1 MIRNQFSLLTTDEI
15 IVDLF
20 AGGGG
25 MSSAIESAL
34 GRHVDIAINH
44 DMDAISMHMANHPQ
58 THHYCADVFEV
69 CPREATN
76 GRPVGHLHGSPDCTH
91 FSQAVGGQP
100 RDKAIRSLGWVIP
113 RWAGQVKPRS
123 ISMENVKQMR
133 QWGPLIAKRCKQ
145 TGRVMKLDGTVA
157 APGER
162 VPVQEQFLIPD
173 PKHTGRTWRRF
184 LRVLREQGYQVEHR
198 TMVAA
203 DYGAATTRERL
214 YLFARRDGLPIVWP
228 EPTHHE
234 KPAPGQKRWRPAAD
248 HIDFSDL
255 GQSIFERKKPLADA
269 TMRRIAK
276 GMKKFVIDSADPF
289 IVELANWSNPS
300 GARSSKVPLSAIT
313 AWPKGGRM
321 ALASPALVPLTH
333 QGGDRVYDPARP
345 IPTITAANRG
355 EIALA
360 SAVIVPNTTG
370 NPPKRA
376 DTPAPTI
383 TTAGNQLLAAA
394 TLVQAAYG
402 DGQPGRAQRWGSGLR
417 DIEQPL
423 NTITASGCGG
433 QALAAATL
441 VQMGY
446 GERTGQ
452 QPRALNIEKPLGT
465 VVAGGGKHGLASAM
479 MVKFKGDSIGH
490 ALTEPAPVITAG
502 GKSKRPAGAAHALG
516 MASAIIVGAGGPSYS
531 AKPVAIDQ
539 PLGTILK
546 ENHRHLATAYMMQAN
561 GGFNETVGRSLDE
574 PATTIT
580 TTGSQQQL
588 VSAHLATLRRNCI
601 GREMSEPM
609 PTATAGAEHHA
620 LVSYE
625 LSNEDEAGALRVAAF
640 LISYYGTGDGA
651 SGLDQPMPTATTRDR
666 LALVTVWI
674 KGEPWVIVDIKLRM
688 LKPPELYGC
697 QSFPPDY
704 IIDHGHDGRQF
715 SKSAQVRMVGNS
727 VPRKPAEALIKANCP
742 DLMVWSKAELKQ
754 RERIAA

>member
-1 MIRNQFSLLTTDEI
+1 MIRDQFSLLTTDEI

-100 RDKAIRSLGWVIP
+100 RSKAIRSLGWVIP
-113 RWAGQVKPRS
+113 RWAGQVTPRS

-133 QWGPLIAKRCKQ
+133 QWGPLVAKRCPK
-145 TGRVMKLDGTVA
+145 TGRVITLETVKCSA
-157 APGER
+157 TGRMINRVAEPGER
-162 VPVQEQFLIPD
+162 VPVQQQFLIPD
-173 PKHTGRTWRRF
+173 PRHVGRTWRRF

-214 YLFARRDGLPIVWP
+214 YLFARRDGRPIVWP

-234 KPAPGQKRWRPAAD
+234 KPTPGQKKWRPAAD
-248 HIDFSDL
+248 HIDFTDL
-255 GQSIFERKKPLADA
+255 GQSIFERKRPLAAA

-276 GMKKFVIDSADPF
+276 GMKKFVLDSANPF
-289 IVELANWSNPS
+289 IVEIANWSNRNGVQS
-300 GARSSKVPLSAIT
+300 TADPLRTIT
-313 AWPKGGRM
+313 AWPRGGSM
-321 ALASPALVPLTH
+321 AVASPSLVPLTH

-446 GERTGQ
+446 GEREGQ

-465 VVAGGGKHGLASAM
+465 IVAGGGKH
-479 MVKFKGDSIGH
+479 
-490 ALTEPAPVITAG
+490 
-502 GKSKRPAGAAHALG
+502 G

-531 AKPVAIDQ
+531 GKPVSVDQ

-546 ENHRHLATAYMMQAN
+546 ENHRHVTTAYMMQAN
-561 GGFNETVGRSLDE
+561 GGFNETVGRSLNE

-588 VSAHLATLRRNCI
+588 VSAHLATLRRNCV
-601 GREMSEPM
+601 GSDLDEPM
-609 PTATAGAEHHA
+609 PTATAGGEHHA

-625 LSNEDEAGALRVAAF
+625 LSYEDEAGALRVAAF
-640 LISYYGTGDGA
+640 LISYYGTGDSA

-674 KGEPWVIVDIKLRM
+674 AGEPWVIVDIKLRM

-697 QSFPPDY
+697 QSFPQDY
-704 IIDHGHDGRQF
+704 IIDRGHDGRQF

-727 VPRKPAEALIKANCP
+727 VPRRPAEALIKANCP
-742 DLMVWSKAELKQ
+742 DLMAWSRAEMKQ
-754 RERIAA
+754 RERTAA

>member
-69 CPREATN
+69 CPRDATN

-133 QWGPLIAKRCKQ
+133 QWGPLIAKRCPK
-145 TGRVMKLDGTVA
+145 TGRVITLETVKCSA
-157 APGER
+157 TGRMINRVAEPGER
-162 VPVQEQFLIPD
+162 VPVQQQFLIPD
-173 PKHTGRTWRRF
+173 PRHVGRTWRRF
-184 LRVLREQGYQVEHR
+184 LRVLREQGYQVEHK

-234 KPAPGQKRWRPAAD
+234 KPSPGQKRWRPAAD

-300 GARSSKVPLSAIT
+300 GARSSKVPLGAIT
-313 AWPKGGRM
+313 AWPKGGSM

-333 QGGDRVYDPARP
+333 QGAVRADSPKRP
-345 IPTITAANRG
+345 IPTLAAANRG

-360 SAVIVPNTTG
+360 V
-370 NPPKRA
+370 
-376 DTPAPTI
+376 
-383 TTAGNQLLAAA
+383 A
-394 TLVQAAYG
+394 TM
-402 DGQPGRAQRWGSGLR
+402 
-417 DIEQPL
+417 
-423 NTITASGCGG
+423 
-433 QALAAATL
+433 

-446 GERTGQ
+446 GERAGQ
-452 QPRALNIEKPLGT
+452 QPRALNIRKPLGT
-465 VVAGGGKHGLASAM
+465 AVAGGIKHALASA
-479 MVKFKGDSIGH
+479 V
-490 ALTEPAPVITAG
+490 
-502 GKSKRPAGAAHALG
+502 
-516 MASAIIVGAGGPSYS
+516 IVGAGGPSYS
-531 AKPVAIDQ
+531 GKPVSAGQ
-539 PLGTILK
+539 SLGAILK
-546 ENHRHLATAYMMQAN
+546 ENHRYLSTAFLAQAN
-561 GGFNETVGRSLDE
+561 GGFNKTIGRDMRA
-574 PATTIT
+574 PATAFM

-588 VSAHLATLRRNCI
+588 VSAHLATLRRNCV
-601 GREMSEPM
+601 GREMNEPM

-620 LVSYE
+620 LVTYE
-625 LSNEDEAGALRVAAF
+625 LSHEDEAGALRVAAF
-640 LISYYGTGDGA
+640 LISYYGTGDSS

-704 IIDHGHDGRQF
+704 IIDRGHDGRQF

-727 VPRKPAEALIKANCP
+727 VPRKPAEALIAANCP

>member
-69 CPREATN
+69 CPREVTN

-133 QWGPLIAKRCKQ
+133 QWGPLIAKRCKK
-145 TGRVMKLDGTVA
+145 TGRVMRLDGSVA
-157 APGER
+157 EPGER
-162 VPVQEQFLIPD
+162 VPVQEQFLVPD
-173 PKHTGRTWRRF
+173 PRHIGRTWRRF
-184 LRVLREQGYQVEHR
+184 LSVLRKLGYEVEHR

-276 GMKKFVIDSADPF
+276 GMKKFVLDSAAPF
-289 IVELANWSNPS
+289 IVELANWSNRNGVQS
-300 GARSSKVPLSAIT
+300 TADPLRTIT
-313 AWPKGGRM
+313 AWPRGGSM
-321 ALASPALVPLTH
+321 AMASPSLVPLTH
-333 QGGDRVYDPARP
+333 QGSDRVYDPARP

-370 NPPKRA
+370 NPLKRA

-402 DGQPGRAQRWGSGLR
+402 DGKPGRAQRWGSGVR

-452 QPRALNIEKPLGT
+452 QPRALDIERPLGT
-465 VVAGGGKHGLASAM
+465 VVAGGGKHGL
-479 MVKFKGDSIGH
+479 
-490 ALTEPAPVITAG
+490 
-502 GKSKRPAGAAHALG
+502 
-516 MASAIIVGAGGPSYS
+516 ASAIIVGAGGPSYS

-546 ENHRHLATAYMMQAN
+546 ENHRHVATAYMMQAN
-561 GGFNETVGRSLDE
+561 GGFNETVGRSLNS
-574 PATTIT
+574 PASTIT

-588 VSAHLATLRRNCI
+588 VSAHLATLRRNCV

-620 LVSYE
+620 LVSYA
-625 LSNEDEAGALRVAAF
+625 LSQEDEAGALRVAAF
-640 LISYYGTGDGA
+640 LISYYGTGDSA

-704 IIDHGHDGRQF
+704 IIDRGHDGRPF

-727 VPRKPAEALIKANCP
+727 VPPKPAAALIAANCR
-742 DLMVWSKAELKQ
+742 DLMAWSQAEMKQ
-754 RERIAA
+754 RRRIAA

>member
-44 DMDAISMHMANHPQ
+44 DTDAISMHEANHPQ

-214 YLFARRDGLPIVWP
+214 YLFARRDGRPIVWP

-255 GQSIFERKKPLADA
+255 GQSIFERKKPLAEA

-289 IVELANWSNPS
+289 IVELTHVKA
-300 GARSSKVPLSAIT
+300 GAS
-313 AWPKGGRM
+313 
-321 ALASPALVPLTH
+321 
-333 QGGDRVYDPARP
+333 
-345 IPTITAANRG
+345 
-355 EIALA
+355 
-360 SAVIVPNTTG
+360 
-370 NPPKRA
+370 
-376 DTPAPTI
+376 
-383 TTAGNQLLAAA
+383 
-394 TLVQAAYG
+394 LVQVAHG
-402 DGQPGRAQRWGSGLR
+402 EGKPGRAQRWGSGVR
-417 DIEQPL
+417 EIKRPV
-423 NTITASGCGG
+423 NAITASGSGG
-433 QALAAATL
+433 QALAAATM

-446 GERTGQ
+446 GERAGQ
-452 QPRALNIEKPLGT
+452 QPRALNIRKPLGT
-465 VVAGGGKHGLASAM
+465 AVAGGIKHALASA
-479 MVKFKGDSIGH
+479 V
-490 ALTEPAPVITAG
+490 
-502 GKSKRPAGAAHALG
+502 
-516 MASAIIVGAGGPSYS
+516 IVGAGGPSYS
-531 AKPVAIDQ
+531 GKPVSAGQ
-539 PLGTILK
+539 SLGAILK
-546 ENHRHLATAYMMQAN
+546 ENHRYLSTAFLAQAN
-561 GGFNETVGRSLDE
+561 GGFNKTIGRDMRA
-574 PATTIT
+574 PATAFT

-588 VSAHLATLRRNCI
+588 VSAHLATLRRNCV
-601 GREMSEPM
+601 GSEMDEPM
-609 PTATAGAEHHA
+609 PTATAGGEHHA
-620 LVSYE
+620 LVSYA
-625 LSNEDEAGALRVAAF
+625 LSHEDEAGALRVAAF
-640 LISYYGTGDGA
+640 LISYYSTGDSA

-674 KGEPWVIVDIKLRM
+674 QGEPWVIVDIKLRM

-697 QSFPPDY
+697 QSFPQDY
-704 IIDHGHDGRQF
+704 IIDRGHDGRQF

-742 DLMVWSKAELKQ
+742 DLMAWSNAELKQ
-754 RERIAA
+754 RERTAA

>member
-1 MIRNQFSLLTTDEI
+1 MIRDQFSLLTTDEI

-100 RDKAIRSLGWVIP
+100 RSKAIRSLGWVIP

-157 APGER
+157 ALGER

-184 LRVLREQGYQVEHR
+184 LRVLREQGYQVEHK

-214 YLFARRDGLPIVWP
+214 YLFARRDGRPIVWP

-234 KPAPGQKRWRPAAD
+234 KPAPGQKKWRPAAD
-248 HIDFSDL
+248 HIDFTDL

-276 GMKKFVIDSADPF
+276 GMKKFVIDSAAPF
-289 IVELANWSNPS
+289 IVELANWSNRNGVQS
-300 GARSSKVPLSAIT
+300 TADPLRTIT
-313 AWPKGGRM
+313 AWPRGGSM
-321 ALASPALVPLTH
+321 AVASPSLVPLTH

-370 NPPKRA
+370 NPPKSA
-376 DTPAPTI
+376 NTPAPTI

-402 DGQPGRAQRWGSGLR
+402 DGKPGRAQRWGSGVR

-452 QPRALNIEKPLGT
+452 QPRALDIERPLGT
-465 VVAGGGKHGLASAM
+465 VVAGGGKHGL
-479 MVKFKGDSIGH
+479 
-490 ALTEPAPVITAG
+490 
-502 GKSKRPAGAAHALG
+502 
-516 MASAIIVGAGGPSYS
+516 ASAIIVGAGGPSYS

-546 ENHRHLATAYMMQAN
+546 ENHRHVATAYMMQAN
-561 GGFNETVGRSLDE
+561 GGFNETVGHSLNS
-574 PATTIT
+574 PASTIT

-588 VSAHLATLRRNCI
+588 VSAHLATLRRNCV

-620 LVSYE
+620 LVSYA
-625 LSNEDEAGALRVAAF
+625 LSQEDEVGALRVAAF
-640 LISYYGTGDGA
+640 LISYYGTGDSA

-704 IIDHGHDGRQF
+704 IIDRGHDGRQF

-742 DLMVWSKAELKQ
+742 DLMAWSRAEMKQ
-754 RERIAA
+754 RERSAA

>member
-69 CPREATN
+69 CPREVTN

-133 QWGPLIAKRCKQ
+133 QWGPLIAKRCKK
-145 TGRVMKLDGTVA
+145 TGRVVKLDGSVA
-157 APGER
+157 EPGER
-162 VPVQEQFLIPD
+162 VPVQEQFLVPD
-173 PKHTGRTWRRF
+173 PRHIGRTWRRF
-184 LRVLREQGYQVEHR
+184 LSVLRKLGYEVEHR
-198 TMVAA
+198 TLVAA

-214 YLFARRDGLPIVWP
+214 YLFARRDGRPIIWP

-234 KPAPGQKRWRPAAD
+234 KPAPGQKKWRPAAD
-248 HIDFSDL
+248 HIDFTDL
-255 GQSIFERKKPLADA
+255 GQSIFDRKKPLADA

-276 GMKKFVIDSADPF
+276 GMKKFVIDSAAPF
-289 IVELANWSNPS
+289 IVELANWSNRNGVQS
-300 GARSSKVPLSAIT
+300 TADPLRTIT
-313 AWPKGGRM
+313 AWPRGGSM
-321 ALASPALVPLTH
+321 AVASPALVPLTH

-345 IPTITAANRG
+345 IPTITAANRS

-370 NPPKRA
+370 NPPKSA
-376 DTPAPTI
+376 NTPAPTI

-402 DGQPGRAQRWGSGLR
+402 DGQPGRAQRWGSGVR

-452 QPRALNIEKPLGT
+452 QPRALDIEKPLGT
-465 VVAGGGKHGLASAM
+465 VVAGGGKHGLASA
-479 MVKFKGDSIGH
+479 
-490 ALTEPAPVITAG
+490 
-502 GKSKRPAGAAHALG
+502 
-516 MASAIIVGAGGPSYS
+516 IIVGAGGPSYS
-531 AKPVAIDQ
+531 AKPVALDQ

-546 ENHRHLATAYMMQAN
+546 ENHRHVATAYMMQAN
-561 GGFNETVGRSLDE
+561 GGFNETVGRSLNA

-588 VSAHLATLRRNCI
+588 VSAHLATLRRNCV

-620 LVSYE
+620 LVSYA
-625 LSNEDEAGALRVAAF
+625 LSQEDEAGALRVAAF
-640 LISYYGTGDGA
+640 LISYYGTRDSA

-704 IIDHGHDGRQF
+704 IIDRGHDGRPF

-727 VPRKPAEALIKANCP
+727 VPPKPAAALIAANCR
-742 DLMVWSKAELKQ
+742 DLMAWSQAEMKQ
-754 RERIAA
+754 RRRIAA